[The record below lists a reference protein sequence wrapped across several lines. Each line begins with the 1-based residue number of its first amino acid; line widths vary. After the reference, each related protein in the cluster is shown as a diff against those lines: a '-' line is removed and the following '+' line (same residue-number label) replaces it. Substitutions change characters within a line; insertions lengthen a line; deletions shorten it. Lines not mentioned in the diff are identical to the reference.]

1 MPTFI
6 FGLPAVAYAIY
17 RTAKPENRPV
27 IKGLLLSGVLV
38 SVITGI
44 SEPIEFLFLFLPSAV
59 CLPYCNVWVG
69 FDGHGNS
76 WRHHW

>member
-27 IKGLLLSGVLV
+27 IKGLLLSGYW
-38 SVITGI
+38 
-44 SEPIEFLFLFLPSAV
+44 FPS
-59 CLPYCNVWVG
+59 
-69 FDGHGNS
+69 
-76 WRHHW
+76 